1 MESDLTELSWLTNNV
16 HSMFKPTPAY
26 YPPQSLTPSAFSCY
40 TRNHFEIARDD
51 DESYL
56 GSSCSSNHS
65 NESSPSTS
73 PCSHYS
79 SSDLINSKLELK
91 NNCGNN
97 KPPLTLSCLIFMAV
111 QESKDKCLPVREIY
125 EWIEDNFPYY
135 KNASNGGWK
144 SSIRHN
150 LSFSKCF
157 KKMDRNESVL
167 HRVKHQE
174 NKPSLYNLN
183 GRKKRAPNSTGTC
196 WKVNPECKS
205 YLVQTLK
212 KSAFWFHNSKSYPN
226 LSKYINNYNQNEYKP
241 PPKPNA
247 EVNLKKNN
255 KKLKLADQIDEDDY
269 LNSAT
274 EHNNLFEF
282 VQKQQ
287 EQLLTKH
294 NINTQNLNLCNFDSN
309 DLAAAAVLAQS
320 DPSKLELI
328 LSSSSSS
335 LSSDFSLFSS
345 SSSSSNSSVLFNNKD
360 EQLDVGRKRK
370 QEQLVTQ
377 LSINSMNLSSDLE
390 MEVASTLVGMK
401 WLGSKRQSVN

>member
-1 MESDLTELSWLTNNV
+1 
-16 HSMFKPTPAY
+16 
-26 YPPQSLTPSAFSCY
+26 
-40 TRNHFEIARDD
+40 
-51 DESYL
+51 
-56 GSSCSSNHS
+56 
-65 NESSPSTS
+65 
-73 PCSHYS
+73 
-79 SSDLINSKLELK
+79 
-91 NNCGNN
+91 
-97 KPPLTLSCLIFMAV
+97 MAV
-111 QESKDKCLPVREIY
+111 QESKEKCLPVREIY